1 MSGITKRQI
10 LSKLETK
17 LLGNDKVQYSE
28 KKKKSITEKMMKFAP
43 SKYTEWTQGKGEAGI
58 IIGKHRLKYVAQKLR
73 SDLCLPRSGARR
85 GKGVGAVIPNLLDYP
100 DSVVCC
106 DPKMEN

>member
-28 KKKKSITEKMMKFAP
+28 KKKRA
-43 SKYTEWTQGKGEAGI
+43 
-58 IIGKHRLKYVAQKLR
+58 
-73 SDLCLPRSGARR
+73 LPKR
-85 GKGVGAVIPNLLDYP
+85 
-100 DSVVCC
+100 
-106 DPKMEN
+106 